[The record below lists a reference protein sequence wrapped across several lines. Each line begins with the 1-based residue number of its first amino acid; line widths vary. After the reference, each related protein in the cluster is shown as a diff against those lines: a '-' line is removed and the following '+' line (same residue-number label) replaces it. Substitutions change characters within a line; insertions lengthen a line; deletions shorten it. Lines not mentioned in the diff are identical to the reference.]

1 LSTHSPTHSR
11 TCIIIHSHSLI
22 THSLLT
28 HTLHPLTQL
37 LLAHSFHSLTQSLNH
52 LITQSPT
59 LPLTHSLNHMHSRP
73 LNIALLLG
81 STRTAGPPFP
91 APLGCRVGLHLA
103 RELTAR
109 GHILTV
115 VDPRLEPFELLQKP
129 HFAYQKRDVTAAG
142 SAPRPGSGS
151 LPAHLVDIAEK
162 LMQADAYV
170 MCTPEYNHAP
180 SPALLNILVR
190 SV

>member
-1 LSTHSPTHSR
+1 MSGGAQPLTHSHM
-11 TCIIIHSHSLI
+11 
-22 THSLLT
+22 
-28 HTLHPLTQL
+28 
-37 LLAHSFHSLTQSLNH
+37 
-52 LITQSPT
+52 
-59 LPLTHSLNHMHSRP
+59 HSLNHMHSRP

-151 LPAHLVDIAEK
+151 VPAHLVDIAEK

>member
-1 LSTHSPTHSR
+1 MSTHSPTHSR
-11 TCIIIHSHSLI
+11 TCIIIPHSHSLI

-28 HTLHPLTQL
+28 QSPTNSITP
-37 LLAHSFHSLTQSLNH
+37 HSFHSFHSITQSLNH
-52 LITQSPT
+52 SITYSP
-59 LPLTHSLNHMHSRP
+59 THSLNHMPRP

-151 LPAHLVDIAEK
+151 VPAHLVDIAEK